1 MASLSEA
8 ELALV
13 RYHSSCRKTIVHK
26 MTERAAKRSSS
37 PHDTTAPCKVGRPST
52 SGGQSRIQ
60 RASTSVA
67 PKEKVCVFSPCRYE
81 GEEDLHM
88 VSTYNRGK
96 LLINIQQK
104 TTDDRIRT
112 CLSSLHEPGDAHAQE
127 KWYHSSCLQLA
138 LRTIPDDSPSRSELE
153 LRRRISDVQLIMYVD
168 SCLQEDGLISM
179 TDVND
184 VYASILRETN
194 LTEPKVRGGI

>member
-1 MASLSEA
+1 
-8 ELALV
+8 
-13 RYHSSCRKTIVHK
+13 
-26 MTERAAKRSSS
+26 
-37 PHDTTAPCKVGRPST
+37 
-52 SGGQSRIQ
+52 
-60 RASTSVA
+60 
-67 PKEKVCVFSPCRYE
+67 
-81 GEEDLHM
+81 M
-88 VSTYNRGK
+88 VSTFNTGK
-96 LLINIQQK
+96 LAIDIQQK

-153 LRRRISDVQLIMYVD
+153 LRQRISDVQLIMYVE

-184 VYASILRETN
+184 VNFLGA
-194 LTEPKVRGGI
+194 